1 MDLSTV
7 VGLVRLGRPV
17 NLFMGVLAL
26 FLGASVVSG
35 EPPLFIPLDQ
45 VIAIIL
51 AGALLAY
58 SVMVVND
65 IADVEADRVNAP
77 WRPIASGLVP
87 VGLAWRVSIVAILLG
102 LGLTLH
108 INPSP
113 LTSMVA
119 VWFLGLA
126 HLYNLGG
133 KRVILLGNLIVAFL
147 TAFPLLYG
155 IILASYYMRGSWD
168 WGDYV
173 RSAIFWS
180 MVFLSVL
187 GREVSKGIVDIEGD
201 RVVGVKTIANTYGAR
216 VAALVALTLYTLA
229 VLLSIT
235 PVALGVVNTIPYLAV
250 IIPVDLL
257 ALLEGLSLAS
267 NPTRERAIVH
277 KRRVLLLMLVA
288 MIGLYIGSSGA

>member
-1 MDLSTV
+1 
-7 VGLVRLGRPV
+7 
-17 NLFMGVLAL
+17 
-26 FLGASVVSG
+26 
-35 EPPLFIPLDQ
+35 
-45 VIAIIL
+45 
-51 AGALLAY
+51 
-58 SVMVVND
+58 
-65 IADVEADRVNAP
+65 
-77 WRPIASGLVP
+77 
-87 VGLAWRVSIVAILLG
+87 
-102 LGLTLH
+102 
-108 INPSP
+108 
-113 LTSMVA
+113 MVA

-155 IILASYYMRGSWD
+155 IILASYYMSGSWD

-180 MVFLSVL
+180 MIFLSVL

-216 VAALVALTLYTLA
+216 VAALAALTLYTLA
-229 VLLSIT
+229 VLLSIA
-235 PVALGVVNTIPYLAV
+235 PVALGVVNTVPYLV
-250 IIPVDLL
+250 MIIPVDLL

-288 MIGLYIGSSGA
+288 MIGLYIGSAGA